1 LARLPVETRT
11 LVFFEAP
18 HRIVETLD
26 DLVSEFGGER
36 RAVVARE
43 LTKTHET
50 IYRGS

>member
-1 LARLPVETRT
+1 
-11 LVFFEAP
+11 VFFEAP
-18 HRIVETLD
+18 HRIAETLA

-36 RAVVARE
+36 RLLLRE